1 MYILFLFE
9 IILNLFDLYFS
20 SVDQEQLDAEIN
32 DLRKG
37 LKAKVNRLNEMQG
50 MWGFFCAN
58 LKEFF

>member
-1 MYILFLFE
+1 MYILLVFE

-50 MWGFFCAN
+50 MWVVFFAN

>member
-1 MYILFLFE
+1 MYILLVFE

-50 MWGFFCAN
+50 MWGFFFAN